1 MNRLIHE
8 RETDQIGNYAALE
21 TNKLRGTLQ
30 VARSKQKREL
40 EQSATFLSPFKFDE
54 FYARTVYIW
63 WSDIPK
69 REYIY
74 MGTPIIYS

>member
-30 VARSKQKREL
+30 VTRSKLKRKL
-40 EQSATFLSPFKFDE
+40 EHFKFEE

-69 REYIY
+69 REYIWAHK
-74 MGTPIIYS
+74 